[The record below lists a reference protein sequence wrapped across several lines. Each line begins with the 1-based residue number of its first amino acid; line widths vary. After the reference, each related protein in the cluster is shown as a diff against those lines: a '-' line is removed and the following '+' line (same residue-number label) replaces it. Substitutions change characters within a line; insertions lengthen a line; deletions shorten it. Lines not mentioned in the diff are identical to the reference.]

1 MRLVIVDNNVYGI
14 RDRREVRTMEELTTN
29 QLRRRLGEVFDR
41 VQYGGKRYLVKRKGN
56 EIGAIVPVEVYR
68 ELERAARKNLV
79 RFLDDGSE
87 EPEDITTDALMQQI
101 SEIIEQYRALKRET
115 PAD

>member
-1 MRLVIVDNNVYGI
+1 
-14 RDRREVRTMEELTTN
+14 MEELTTD

-41 VQYGGKRYLVKRKGN
+41 VQYGGKRYLVMRKGK

-87 EPEDITTDALMQQI
+87 ETEQVTTESLMGQI
-101 SEIIEQYRALKRET
+101 SEIIEQYRALKK
-115 PAD
+115 